1 MPEKNVFGVGFRDDI
16 AVKKQGAAVGVF
28 RAELDVVADHQN
40 RHAGRLQRPQNLPEN
55 LLELRIQ
62 SLCRFVKEQNVRVQK
77 QDFCQRRALLFAAG
91 KIIRMAVQQLCQLAE
106 GNDLCKAL
114 GFAFG
119 FW

>member
-1 MPEKNVFGVGFRDDI
+1 M
-16 AVKKQGAAVGVF
+16 
-28 RAELDVVADHQN
+28 ADHQN
-40 RHAGRLQRPQNLPEN
+40 CHTGCLQRPENLPEN

-77 QDFCQRRALLFAAG
+77 QDFCQRCALLFTAG
-91 KIIRMAVQQLCQLAE
+91 KVIRMAVEQFGQFAE
-106 GNDLCKAL
+106 GNDLCKPL

>member
-1 MPEKNVFGVGFRDDI
+1 M
-16 AVKKQGAAVGVF
+16 
-28 RAELDVVADHQN
+28 
-40 RHAGRLQRPQNLPEN
+40 QRPQNLPEN

-91 KIIRMAVQQLCQLAE
+91 KIIGVTVQQLCQLAE
-106 GNDLCKAL
+106 GDDLCKAL
-114 GFAFG
+114 RFAFG